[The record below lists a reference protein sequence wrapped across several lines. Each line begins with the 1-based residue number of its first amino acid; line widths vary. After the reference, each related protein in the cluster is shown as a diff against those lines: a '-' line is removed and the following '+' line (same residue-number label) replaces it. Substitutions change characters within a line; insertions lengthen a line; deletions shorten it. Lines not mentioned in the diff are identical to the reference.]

1 MSITPRGMSVTEAY
15 RLYRSGSLLVN
26 RKYQRKLVWTVS
38 EKEKLIGSI
47 LKGYP
52 IPLILLAERPQIYGS
67 SKYEI
72 IDGMQRLNAI
82 FSFIENSF
90 SFDDKYFDIDE
101 FSYAKQL
108 AIDGILKTE
117 NKTIDNKKLQT
128 SWLSG
133 KECADVLDYQLAV
146 TIYTAMAE
154 EDITEVFG
162 RINSSG
168 KHLSSQERRQA
179 GVTTAFAELV
189 RTISMELRG
198 DVSDKVLRLTDMPE
212 ISIDSQKSNQGYKIK
227 AEDTIWCKQGGLTVK
242 QLRES
247 EDEQMIADILASIL
261 LNEPLPVSTERLDS
275 LYDLSSKSSQFL
287 DSALATYGFKKLTQ
301 DIITTFAVMRET
313 IEAYSSEPKCLLRVV
328 NPKSN
333 NPIRTAF
340 YTIFMAFF
348 ELIIRRELSPVDPE
362 GIMNGLR
369 GLQKKLDLSSHYTT
383 TEERKSNIK
392 QTIGLI
398 QDCFA
403 KKEPS
408 ALGHGVELVLDLE
421 NSLRRSRIET
431 SRYECKQGLLD
442 LSPKRKPNK
451 NLLERIVETICGIA
465 NLGSDT
471 DGYIHIGITDC
482 ETDAQKIEA
491 LDNIKPIEING
502 RYVVGIDREAR
513 LQNQTVE
520 QYVRVLTN
528 AIHNSSL
535 TDPLKTQVL
544 TKFDTI
550 SYKGFSVIRITIPIQ
565 TDVSFLGE
573 KVFSRKD
580 SSTIEVKGRELLAI
594 SKLFQK

>member
-52 IPLILLAERPQIYGS
+52 IPLILLAERPQIHGS
-67 SKYEI
+67 GKYEI

-90 SFDDKYFDIDE
+90 SFDNEYFDIDE

-108 AIDGILKTE
+108 ATDSILE
-117 NKTIDNKKLQT
+117 IPINKKDDEKQAIKL
-128 SWLSG
+128 LSG
-133 KECADVLDYQLAV
+133 KECADILDYQLAITV
-146 TIYTAMAE
+146 YTAMAE

-168 KHLSSQERRQA
+168 KHLSSQEKRQA

-227 AEDTIWCKQGGLTVK
+227 AEDTIWCKQGALTAK
-242 QLRES
+242 LLRES
-247 EDEQMIADILASIL
+247 EDEQMIADIIASIL
-261 LNEPLPVSTERLDS
+261 LNEPLPISTERLDS
-275 LYDLSSKSSQFL
+275 LYDLSGKYSQVL

-313 IEAYSSEPKCLLRVV
+313 IEAYSSEPKSLLRVV
-328 NPKSN
+328 NPNSN

-340 YTIFMAFF
+340 YTILMAFF
-348 ELIIRRELSPVDPE
+348 DLVIRKELSPVNPE

-369 GLQKKLDLSSHYTT
+369 GLQRKLDLSSHYTT
-383 TEERKSNIK
+383 TEDRKSNIK

-408 ALGHGVELVLDLE
+408 ALGHGVELVLALE

-442 LSPKRKPNK
+442 LSPKRNLNK
-451 NLLERIVETICGIA
+451 DLLERIVETICGIA
-465 NLGSDT
+465 NLGSDS
-471 DGYIHIGITDC
+471 DGYIHIGVTDSQR
-482 ETDAQKIEA
+482 DAEKIEIQ
-491 LDNIKPIEING
+491 DKVRPIEING
-502 RYVVGIDREAR
+502 RYVVGIDREAK
-513 LQNQTVE
+513 LQKQTIE
-520 QYVRVLTN
+520 QYVRLLTN
-528 AIHNSSL
+528 TIQNSAL
-535 TDPLKTQVL
+535 TETLKTQVL

-550 SYKGFSVIRITIPIQ
+550 SYKGHSVIRITIPVQ
-565 TDVSFLGE
+565 TEVSFLGE
-573 KVFSRKD
+573 KAFTRKD
-580 SSTIEVKGRELLAI
+580 SSTVEIQGRDLIAI

>member
-26 RKYQRKLVWTVS
+26 RKYQRKLVWTIA

-52 IPLILLAERPQIYGS
+52 IPLILLAERPQIQGS
-67 SKYEI
+67 GKYEI

-82 FSFIENSF
+82 FSFIENTF
-90 SFDDKYFDIDE
+90 NVDDQYFNLEE

-108 AIDGILKTE
+108 AIDGIIKMVINNNEKQNINL
-117 NKTIDNKKLQT
+117 LAA
-128 SWLSG
+128 
-133 KECADVLDYQLAV
+133 KECADILDYQLAV
-146 TIYTAMAE
+146 TVYTAMSQ

-168 KHLSSQERRQA
+168 KHLSSQEKRQA

-212 ISIDSQKSNQGYKIK
+212 ISIDSQKNNQGYKIK
-227 AEDTIWCKQGGLTVK
+227 AEDTMWCKQGALTAK
-242 QLRES
+242 LLRES
-247 EDEQMIADILASIL
+247 EDEQMVADILASIL

-275 LYDLSSKSSQFL
+275 LYDSDSKYSQVL

-313 IEAYSSEPKCLLRVV
+313 IESYSSEPKALLRIV
-328 NPKSN
+328 NPNSN

-348 ELIIRRELSPVDPE
+348 DLLIRKQLSPVDPG

-383 TEERKSNIK
+383 TEDRKSNIR

-403 KKEPS
+403 KQEPS
-408 ALGHGVELVLDLE
+408 ALGHGVELALDLE

-442 LSPKRKPNK
+442 LSPKRNLNK
-451 NLLERIVETICGIA
+451 DLLERIIETICGIA
-465 NLGSDT
+465 NLGSDS
-471 DGYIHIGITDC
+471 DGYIHIGITDR
-482 ETDAQKIEA
+482 ETDAHRIEE
-491 LDNIKPIEING
+491 LDTIKPIDING
-502 RYVVGIDREAR
+502 RYIVGIDREAK

-520 QYVRVLTN
+520 QYVRLLTN
-528 AIHNSSL
+528 AIQNSSL
-535 TDPLKTQVL
+535 SEPLKTQVL
-544 TKFDTI
+544 TKFDTV
-550 SYKGFSVIRITIPIQ
+550 SYKGHSVVRITIPVQ
-565 TDVSFLGE
+565 TEVSFLGE
-573 KVFSRKD
+573 KVFTRKD
-580 SSTIEVKGRELLAI
+580 SSTVEVQGRELLAI